1 MSINILKDFISEN
14 AGPISV
20 KFHVQLQGKD
30 WEWGV
35 GVRGWVGV
43 LFEWFRSHDKD
54 GCHIQSIYGIDLKRS
69 RSFSPILLG

>member
-30 WEWGV
+30 WERGV
-35 GVRGWVGV
+35 GVRGWVGGFYLNGSGHMTKMV
-43 LFEWFRSHDKD
+43 AT
-54 GCHIQSIYGIDLKRS
+54 
-69 RSFSPILLG
+69 FSPYMALT